1 MFERPHHQRIEVLL
15 KSIDEQQLL
24 RQSCLFGGGTAIALR
39 RGEYRESVDVDFLCS
54 SIDGYRALRQQVD
67 HSQGTMDWLFRQP
80 LPLARSPRVDQY
92 GIRCAVDVG
101 GLPIKLEIVFEAR
114 LVFDDPLPQDRVCGV
129 WALTDVDLVA
139 SKLMAN
145 TDRWADDSVMSR
157 DLIDLAML
165 TDDASIIQTGLTKA
179 QRAYGTS
186 IDKAFTKAKAQLLE
200 RDKRLATCMRNLG
213 MTMSE
218 ADLRHRIQSL
228 KLSRSRSQTT
238 GRAR

>member
-15 KSIDEQQLL
+15 RSIDEQQLL
-24 RQSCLFGGGTAIALR
+24 RQTCLFGGGTAITLR

-67 HSQGTMDWLFRQP
+67 QASGTMDWLFRQP
-80 LPLARSPRVDQY
+80 LPLARGPRVDQY

-101 GLPIKLEIVFEAR
+101 GVPIKLEIVFEAR
-114 LVFDDPLPQDRVCGV
+114 LALDDPLPQDRTCGV

-145 TDRWADDSVMSR
+145 TDRWADESVMSR

-165 TDDASIIQTGLTKA
+165 TDDANVIQAGLTKA

-186 IDKAFTKAKAQLLE
+186 IDKAFTRAKAQLLE

-213 MTMSE
+213 MNMSE
-218 ADLRHRIQSL
+218 ADLRHRLQSL
-228 KLSRSRSQTT
+228 KLSRARGMSA
-238 GRAR
+238 GRTR